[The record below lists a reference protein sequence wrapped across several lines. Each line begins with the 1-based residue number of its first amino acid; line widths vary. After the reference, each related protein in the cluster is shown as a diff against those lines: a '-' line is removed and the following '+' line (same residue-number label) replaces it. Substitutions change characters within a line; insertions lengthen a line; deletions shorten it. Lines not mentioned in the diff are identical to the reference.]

1 MIPRYSDH
9 AANERTF
16 LAWVRTALAIIVFGC
31 FLAKFDLF
39 LRLVA
44 HLPASHLTGSST
56 HGPASV
62 LGIVLTGIGTMLLP
76 AALWHYQ
83 AVRKAILAED
93 THAVGVNPL
102 GIFLVC
108 VLGVAGVCAFVMLL
122 TT

>member
-44 HLPASHLTGSST
+44 HIPSPHLAGVSA
-56 HGPASV
+56 HGPASILGVV
-62 LGIVLTGIGTMLLP
+62 LVAAGTGLLP
-76 AALWHYQ
+76 ASLWHYQ
-83 AVRKAILAED
+83 AVRKAILAPDEC
-93 THAVGVNPL
+93 AVGTNPL

-108 VLGVAGVCAFVMLL
+108 VLGLTGLCAFVMLL